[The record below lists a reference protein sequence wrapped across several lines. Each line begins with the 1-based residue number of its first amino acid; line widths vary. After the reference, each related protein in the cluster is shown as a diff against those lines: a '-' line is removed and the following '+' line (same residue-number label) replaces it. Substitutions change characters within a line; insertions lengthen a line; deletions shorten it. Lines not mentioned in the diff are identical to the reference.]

1 MEELSAGQA
10 STLVR
15 CVGVSKGGLRAWLG
29 VCGLRST
36 VICAHLADVCRNE
49 QEIDKAMAEME
60 ELEEQLCDSIR

>member
-15 CVGVSKGGLRAWLG
+15 CVGVSKGGLHALLW
-29 VCGLRST
+29 VCVLRST